1 MANRYSADGTSLPA
15 DEWTLCLFATWLAK
29 DLKVASI
36 KVYLSAVRALHIEEG
51 YTDPMSDCLRL
62 QRVLKGIKRCQGTSP
77 DTRLPITP
85 AILRSIFRL
94 FDMSEYDD
102 VLFWAACCLAYF
114 GFLRSSEFTV
124 PNADAFSPDLHLSVN
139 DISVD
144 RRVDPSQIHVNI
156 KVSKTDPFRHGCII
170 ALGQGRSP
178 LCPVEAVLSYLSI
191 RGGTSGPLFVR
202 TNGVPLTRA
211 YFSERLH
218 SLLGA
223 AGIAGRYSS
232 HSFRIGAATSAALAG
247 VPEHMIQT
255 LGRWTSSAYL
265 TYIRTPRSL
274 LSEFTKKL
282 C

>member
-1 MANRYSADGTSLPA
+1 MTACGCNTS
-15 DEWTLCLFATWLAK
+15 
-29 DLKVASI
+29 
-36 KVYLSAVRALHIEEG
+36 
-51 YTDPMSDCLRL
+51 
-62 QRVLKGIKRCQGTSP
+62 
-77 DTRLPITP
+77 RLPITP

-94 FDMSEYDD
+94 LDMSEYDD

-114 GFLRSSEFTV
+114 GFLRSSKFTV

-191 RGGTSGPLFVR
+191 RGGTAGPLFVR
-202 TNGVPLTRA
+202 TNGFPLTRA
-211 YFSERLH
+211 YFSERLR
-218 SLLGA
+218 SLLDA

-255 LGRWTSSAYL
+255 LGRWTSSVYL

>member
-1 MANRYSADGTSLPA
+1 MQFISA
-15 DEWTLCLFATWLAK
+15 
-29 DLKVASI
+29 
-36 KVYLSAVRALHIEEG
+36 SA
-51 YTDPMSDCLRL
+51 
-62 QRVLKGIKRCQGTSP
+62 QG
-77 DTRLPITP
+77 L
-85 AILRSIFRL
+85 
-94 FDMSEYDD
+94 
-102 VLFWAACCLAYF
+102 
-114 GFLRSSEFTV
+114 
-124 PNADAFSPDLHLSVN
+124 
-139 DISVD
+139 
-144 RRVDPSQIHVNI
+144 
-156 KVSKTDPFRHGCII
+156 
-170 ALGQGRSP
+170 SP

-211 YFSERLH
+211 YFSERLR

-247 VPEHMIQT
+247 TVPEHMIQT